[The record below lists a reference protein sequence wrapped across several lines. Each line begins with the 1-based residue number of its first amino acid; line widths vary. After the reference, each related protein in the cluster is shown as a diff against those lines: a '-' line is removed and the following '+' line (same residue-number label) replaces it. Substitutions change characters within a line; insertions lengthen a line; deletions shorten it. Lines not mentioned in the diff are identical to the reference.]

1 MLMMMK
7 YLAFI
12 EGLRE
17 QGLVPLQ
24 DPGGV
29 RELVQLLDVV
39 VVDIGPGGEGC

>member
-1 MLMMMK
+1 MITMPH
-7 YLAFI
+7 LAFI

-39 VVDIGPGGEGC
+39 VVDIGPGGESC